1 MSNPRQT
8 LGAALWRLSD
18 LVRADEGRRS
28 FRAKAYRAAVWS
40 LDDLSPDLGDSAEVM
55 LAVPGIG
62 PGVLKLIEEFRSRG
76 EIALLEQLG
85 KDYPRDVARLRR
97 LPRMT
102 PTLLRSLK
110 GELGVDWAADVVAAV
125 DSGAVETLKGVGP
138 TTAERWARAL
148 ELAPSPQAVPAFQA
162 AAFAGN
168 LARHLTRHQGGR
180 TSVAGAVRRLEEWV
194 DTIDLVAEVE
204 DTVETGRFLEETAVA
219 SFLGHTGA
227 ETSSLESH
235 EGVEVRVH
243 LARLGAAGARM
254 IAATGP
260 PDHAAALLAGID
272 EEDSSEAEIY
282 ARRGMVWVPAPAR
295 GLPPE
300 QAAGVVRPTE
310 IRGDLH
316 IHTERSPDGRMSL
329 TDVLATAVD
338 LGYEYVLITDHT
350 SGLRFGGLDERALAV
365 QSDEIDAARDRFP
378 DLAVLHGAELN
389 VDRDGGLDIDD
400 HGLALLDM
408 AVAGLHSHFD
418 LGPEEQTAR
427 VLAAMR
433 HPVVR
438 ILAHPTGRRI
448 GIRPGVDFDLDAVI
462 AAAAENGVALEVN
475 GHRDRL
481 DLSADLAAAAVAA
494 GAALVANS
502 DAHRIGEMGNVA
514 NAVGTLQRGGVS
526 AASVVNTMPL
536 DRFREW
542 ASRKAPFPTG

>member
-1 MSNPRQT
+1 MISPRQA

-18 LVRADEGRRS
+18 LVRADERSRS
-28 FRAKAYRAAVWS
+28 FRAKAYRKAVWS
-40 LDDLSPDLGDSAEVM
+40 LDDLPSDLAGPAEDI

-62 PGVLKLIEEFRSRG
+62 SGVLRLIDEFRSSG
-76 EIALLEQLG
+76 EIAVLERLENL
-85 KDYPRDVARLRR
+85 YPRDVARLRK

-102 PTLLRSLK
+102 PALLRALK
-110 GELGVDWAADVVAAV
+110 MELGVDRAADLVAAV
-125 DSGAVETLKGVGP
+125 ESGAVETLKGVGP

-148 ELAPSPQAVPAFQA
+148 ELAPSAKAVPAFEA
-162 AAFAGN
+162 AGLAGS
-168 LARHLTRHQGGR
+168 LDRHLTQHQGGK
-180 TSVAGAVRRLEEWV
+180 TWVAGAVRRLEEWV

-204 DTVETGRFLEETAVA
+204 DTVGTGRFLEETAVA
-219 SFLGHTGA
+219 RFLGYTGA
-227 ETSSLESH
+227 ATSRLESH

-243 LARLGAAGARM
+243 LARPDAPGPLL
-254 IAATGP
+254 IDATGP
-260 PDHAAALLAGID
+260 PEHAATVLAGIGD
-272 EEDSSEAEIY
+272 DAWSETEVY
-282 ARRGMVWVPAPAR
+282 ARQGMVCIPAPAR

-300 QAAGVVRPTE
+300 QAADVVRSTE

-329 TDVLATAVD
+329 ADVLTAAVD

-350 SGLRFGGLDERALAV
+350 SGLRFGGLDERALAM
-365 QSDEIDAARDRFP
+365 QREEIDHARDRFP
-378 DLAVLHGAELN
+378 DLVVLHGAELN
-389 VDRDGGLDIDD
+389 IDRDGGLDIDD
-400 HGLALLDM
+400 HGLGLLDM

-418 LGPEEQTAR
+418 LGREEQTAR
-427 VLAAMR
+427 VLTALR

-448 GIRPGVDFDLDAVI
+448 GIRPGVDLDVDAVI

-494 GAALVANS
+494 GASLVANS

-514 NAVGTLQRGGVS
+514 NSVGTMQRGSVN
-526 AASVVNTMPL
+526 AASVINTMPL
-536 DRFREW
+536 GRFREW
-542 ASRKAPFPTG
+542 VAGVSRK